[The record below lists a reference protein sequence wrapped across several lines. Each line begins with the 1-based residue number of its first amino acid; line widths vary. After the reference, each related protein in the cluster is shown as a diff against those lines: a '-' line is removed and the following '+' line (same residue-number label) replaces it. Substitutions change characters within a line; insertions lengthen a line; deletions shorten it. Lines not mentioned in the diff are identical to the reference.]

1 MLFIVTPLV
10 SIITLFQILPRFSN
24 TAEVILPVK
33 VIVPQTFP
41 MFEKNT
47 EAVPMSNVF
56 VPLPN
61 CMVIFALL
69 ALSRIAT
76 MTVVICWF
84 AVPTIAPLLVA
95 VNDVPLPAIM

>member
-1 MLFIVTPLV
+1 
-10 SIITLFQILPRFSN
+10 
-24 TAEVILPVK
+24 VILPVK

-41 MFEKNT
+41 IYSAFEKNT

-61 CMVIFALL
+61 CIVIFALL

-76 MTVVICWF
+76 MTIVICWF
-84 AVPTIAPLLVA
+84 AVPTIAPFLVA
-95 VNDVPLPAIM
+95 VNDVPLPVIM